1 MTNMGERIGMLR
13 LATLAFAVCA
23 AAGVAGPVHAG
34 ERTGSAIATDVSAQQ
49 RDPAV
54 RQRPRIRV
62 TPRYPDRNY
71 PYRTWHSFY
80 PLPYDV
86 EYPGPN
92 AYRQCDFRLAQE
104 ARPSG
109 TVIVPRRRCWWVRR

>member
-1 MTNMGERIGMLR
+1 MSR
-13 LATLAFAVCA
+13 LATLGIAVLA
-23 AAGVAGPVHAG
+23 AACAGGVICAGDTVHAG
-34 ERTGSAIATDVSAQQ
+34 ERAAARATDVSAQQ
-49 RDPAV
+49 RAPAV
-54 RQRPRIRV
+54 RQRPRIHV
-62 TPRYPDRNY
+62 TPRYPHRTY

-104 ARPSG
+104 MRPSG
-109 TVIVPRRRCWWVRR
+109 PVIVPRQRCWWVRR